1 MKKLLIGIVAL
12 LVIGAGILIFI
23 LSSMDGIV
31 KNAIETH
38 GPEATHTPVIVHD
51 VKIKI
56 RSGEGTIRGL
66 NVANPKGFSDPYI
79 FKLGRISAKIN
90 ADTMMNNP
98 VIIDTVTIRSPA
110 IFYDI
115 NTFGVSNID
124 VLKRNLA
131 RIGSAAGRADKR
143 DRGAPL
149 KMIIRTLV
157 VETGK
162 VSVKI
167 AALGGIVQHVSIPRI
182 QLTDVG
188 KKSGGATTAEM
199 IRILGKRL
207 VKIVRIAVAKLG
219 VHQYLGKSA
228 DLFKKLDIRDSA
240 ATDNKNVPQNE
251 QPWVSSR

>member
-1 MKKLLIGIVAL
+1 MKKVLIGIVVL
-12 LVIGAGILIFI
+12 LVIGAGMFIFI

-31 KNAIETH
+31 KSAIETH
-38 GPEATHTPVIVHD
+38 GSEATHTKVIVHD

-66 NVANPKGFSDPYI
+66 DVANPKGFSDPDI

-110 IFYDI
+110 IFYEI

-124 VLKRNLA
+124 VLKRSLA
-131 RIGSAAGRADKR
+131 RIGSASGRAGKR

-167 AALGGIVQHVSIPRI
+167 AALGGMVRHVILPRI

-188 KKSGGATTAEM
+188 KKRGGATTAEVV
-199 IRILGKRL
+199 RVLGKRL
-207 VKIVRIAVAKLG
+207 VKIVGSTVAKLG
-219 VHQYLGKSA
+219 VHQYLGKPA
-228 DLFKKLDIRDSA
+228 DLFKKG
-240 ATDNKNVPQNE
+240 VPGN
-251 QPWVSSR
+251 